1 MICEVRQ
8 SLIRVHNALRPSC
21 GLLSRIC
28 RVRVLFPDIGDNPVF
43 LEFAFERLSSHV
55 QITDFPTTGQ
65 VLYHLAGLT
74 TV

>member
-1 MICEVRQ
+1 MICEVRR
-8 SLIRVHNALRPSC
+8 SRIRVHNALRPSC

-28 RVRVLFPDIGDNPVF
+28 RVRVLFPDIGDIPVIYD
-43 LEFAFERLSSHV
+43 LAFERLTDHV

-65 VLYHLAGLT
+65 VLDHLAGLT